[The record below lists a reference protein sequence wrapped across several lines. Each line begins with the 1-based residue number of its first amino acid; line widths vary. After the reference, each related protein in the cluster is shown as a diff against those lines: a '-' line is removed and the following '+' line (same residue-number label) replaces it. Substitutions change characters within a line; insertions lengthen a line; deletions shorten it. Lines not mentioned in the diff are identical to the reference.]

1 MTALVR
7 RIRRALPDRSGTA
20 AVEFAMVLPA
30 FVVLIV
36 GAIWTAQLLYAASSL
51 RYAVEAAARCAAIN
65 TTTCSSNATTQTY
78 ASGKY
83 FGPGYPAPTFVASS
97 AACGQNVTGTATFTL
112 NTGVTSIS
120 IPLSASACF
129 A

>member
-1 MTALVR
+1 MIAFAR
-7 RIRRALPDRSGTA
+7 RSRRALADRSGTA

-51 RYAVEAAARCAAIN
+51 RYAVEAAARCAAVN
-65 TTTCSSNATTQTY
+65 TTTCTSNATTQTY

-83 FGPGYPAPTFVASS
+83 YGPVSPAPTFVASS
-97 AACGQNVTGTATFTL
+97 AACGQNVTGSLTFTL

-120 IPLSASACF
+120 VPLSASACF